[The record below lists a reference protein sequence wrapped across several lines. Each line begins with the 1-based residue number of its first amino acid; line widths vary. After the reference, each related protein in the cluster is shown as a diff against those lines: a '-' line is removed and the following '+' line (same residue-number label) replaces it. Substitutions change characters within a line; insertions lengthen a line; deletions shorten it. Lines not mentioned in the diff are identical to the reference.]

1 MSGLEYDVSFE
12 QPDDAF
18 DRLRADMATL
28 TKEYIILYNALM
40 GHLEES
46 KSIKRHM
53 MDRYTKDSNDLD
65 MTITSI
71 KTARV
76 RALKEGL

>member
-1 MSGLEYDVSFE
+1 MMEYDVSFE
-12 QPDDAF
+12 EPDDAY
-18 DRLRADMATL
+18 DRLRQDMSTL
-28 TKEYIILYNALM
+28 IKEYIILYNALM

-65 MTITSI
+65 MTIQSI
-71 KTARV
+71 KTART

>member
-1 MSGLEYDVSFE
+1 
-12 QPDDAF
+12 
-18 DRLRADMATL
+18 
-28 TKEYIILYNALM
+28 M

-53 MDRYTKDSNDLD
+53 MERYTKDSNDLD

-71 KTARV
+71 KKARI
-76 RALKEGL
+76 RTLGEEGE